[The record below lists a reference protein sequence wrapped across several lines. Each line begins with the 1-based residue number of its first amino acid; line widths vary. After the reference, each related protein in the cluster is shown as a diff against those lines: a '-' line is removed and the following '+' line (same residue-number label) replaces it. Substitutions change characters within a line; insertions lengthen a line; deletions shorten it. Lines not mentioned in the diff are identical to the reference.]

1 MKDRSIFWMALFS
14 VVVSIL
20 TIILFFIKVDE
31 NSVVNSS
38 TFISAC
44 TAIITIGVTL
54 AIGFQVFQS
63 LDIKSKL
70 ADIKKLEQDLKNARI
85 EFQLIT
91 ADLKS
96 TMLYDEGDRL
106 WNKGDIFNAI
116 LKQQEAIDVYL
127 RSDLN
132 KDVVESWIEIL
143 KTYVE
148 GIEIREKKVNEK
160 LDKLLIESFK
170 LQWRHNT
177 ISLEHNPNY
186 WAIAKSYKKIQQ
198 EVNKKISSLNND
210 QSR

>member
-1 MKDRSIFWMALFS
+1 MNDRSIYWMALFS
-14 VVVSIL
+14 IVLSIF
-20 TIILFFIKVDE
+20 TVILFFIKVDE

-70 ADIKKLEQDLKNARI
+70 ADIKKLKQDLNKARA
-85 EFQLIT
+85 EFHLIT

-96 TMLYDEGDRL
+96 TMLFNESDRMWNNGDV
-106 WNKGDIFNAI
+106 FNAI
-116 LKQQEAIDVYL
+116 LKLQEAIDVYL

-132 KDVVESWIEIL
+132 KDVISSWLEL
-143 KTYVE
+143 LETYVE
-148 GIEIREKKVNEK
+148 AIEIREIQKNKK

-177 ISLEHNPNY
+177 ISLKHNPNF
-186 WAIAKSYKKIQQ
+186 WAIAKSYTKIQD
-198 EVNKKISSLNND
+198 EVFRQIAN
-210 QSR
+210 

>member
-1 MKDRSIFWMALFS
+1 MALFS
-14 VVVSIL
+14 AVVSIL

-54 AIGFQVFQS
+54 VIGFQVFQS

-70 ADIKKLEQDLKNARI
+70 TDIKKLEQDLKSARV
-85 EFQLIT
+85 EFQLIS

-96 TMLYDEGDRL
+96 TMLYNESDRM
-106 WNKGDIFNAI
+106 WKDGDILNAI
-116 LKQQEAIDVYL
+116 LKLQEAIDVYL
-127 RSDLN
+127 RSDL
-132 KDVVESWIEIL
+132 KRDVIETWIEIL

-148 GIEIREKKVNEK
+148 GIEIREKNVNEK

-186 WAIAKSYKKIQQ
+186 WAIAKSYKEIQNELTKKIQA
-198 EVNKKISSLNND
+198 KND
-210 QSR
+210 

>member
-1 MKDRSIFWMALFS
+1 M
-14 VVVSIL
+14 
-20 TIILFFIKVDE
+20 
-31 NSVVNSS
+31 
-38 TFISAC
+38 
-44 TAIITIGVTL
+44 TL

-96 TMLYDEGDRL
+96 TMLYNEGDRM

-132 KDVVESWIEIL
+132 KDVVESWIEIF